1 MLKADKNDAGSA
13 GTGNRSGREAPPGT
27 GNISQAAREEPHGRS
42 MAGGPAETPPVRQ
55 LLLSL
60 WRFLLFFML
69 IAFIVSCSFLLFFH
83 SVNLDEAAIRE
94 RAPITFA
101 NVLLLCLIFSLVD
114 SMRRKYMVDKPVRHI
129 LEATHRLAGGD
140 FSTRIRPLDKWA
152 WFGAGN
158 YNAII
163 EDFNKMAEELSG
175 TETLKTDFIVNVSHE
190 LKTPLAVIQN
200 YATLLQSPRLPED
213 QRLEYARATADA
225 ARRLSGLI
233 TNILKLNKL
242 ENQQIFPDVREYD
255 LGEQLREC
263 LLSFEDVWERKHL
276 EIDAE
281 SMDDIWITADPELMS
296 LVWNNLISNAVKF
309 TPEGGRITVSLSGAD
324 GWAQVKVT
332 DTGCGM
338 GPEVGRHIFEKFYQG
353 DASHAAQGNG
363 LGLTLVRRVVDI
375 VGGEIS
381 VESTPGEGS
390 TFTVRL
396 KWKGI

>member
-1 MLKADKNDAGSA
+1 MLKLRNNDAGSV
-13 GTGNRSGREAPPGT
+13 
-27 GNISQAAREEPHGRS
+27 
-42 MAGGPAETPPVRQ
+42 GGPVKVPPVRQ
-55 LLLSL
+55 LLISL
-60 WRFLLFFML
+60 WRFLLFFVL

-83 SVNLDEAAIRE
+83 SMNLDEAAIRE

-101 NVLLLCLIFSLVD
+101 NVLLLSLICSLAD
-114 SMRRKYMVDKPVRHI
+114 SIRRKYMVDKPVRHI
-129 LEATHRLAGGD
+129 LEATHRLAAGD
-140 FSTRIRPLDKWA
+140 FSTRIRPLDKGA
-152 WFGAGN
+152 WFGAGS

-175 TETLKTDFIVNVSHE
+175 TETLRTDFIANVSHE
-190 LKTPLAVIQN
+190 LKTPLAAIQN
-200 YATLLQSPRLPED
+200 YSTMLQSPGLSED
-213 QRLEYARATADA
+213 QRMEYAKAAADA
-225 ARRLSGLI
+225 ARRLNGLI

-255 LGEQLREC
+255 LGEQLRES
-263 LLSFEDVWERKHL
+263 LLSFEDSWERKHL

-281 SMDDIWITADPELMS
+281 AIDDIRITADPELLS

-309 TPEGGRITVSLSGAD
+309 TPEGGRITVSLTGED
-324 GWAQVKVT
+324 GRAEVRVT

-353 DASHAAQGNG
+353 DSSHAARGNG
-363 LGLTLVRRVVDI
+363 LGLALVRRVVDI
-375 VGGEIS
+375 VGGEIA

-396 KWKGI
+396 KLKGI